1 MIDASPRSSVF
12 DALLEL
18 NPWARPHWDRRL
30 EMIEAETWNI
40 NYPNQGGNAETRRW
54 LNDFF
59 PARARA
65 TEVRLTSGAHPEWNA
80 GVYDIVVPLFS
91 DRDFAE
97 VHVGTPLKPVS
108 SGWLA
113 NNDKQVVGYSLGQF
127 KADVLLLAQ
136 PDLYDMTISVPLD
149 LSGLAFT
156 IGLRTAGADLSDV
169 TAHETQFGP
178 YARFSSSR
186 LGRFDAAG
194 AEFFDQVDFT
204 PSTFRGDAIFAGAVF
219 HGGLSMQA
227 VSFDAACDFTGAVF
241 HGWTAFAGSV
251 FHEVANFREAEFHKN
266 STFKA
271 TTYHASA
278 NFTGAT
284 FHRGVG
290 TSGIQ
295 DREVAKMILAAK
307 R

>member
-1 MIDASPRSSVF
+1 
-12 DALLEL
+12 
-18 NPWARPHWDRRL
+18 
-30 EMIEAETWNI
+30 MIEAETWNI
-40 NYPNQGGNAETRRW
+40 NYPNQSGNANTRRW

-59 PARARA
+59 PSRARA
-65 TEVRLTSGAHPEWNA
+65 TEERLRSGGHPVWNA
-80 GVYDIVVPLFS
+80 GVYDIVVPLFG
-91 DRDFAE
+91 DRDFAD

-108 SGWLA
+108 GGWLA
-113 NNDKQVVGYSLGQF
+113 NSEKRVAGYSLGQF

-136 PDLYDMTISVPLD
+136 PDLYDMTIGAPLD

-156 IGLRTAGADLSDV
+156 IGLRTAGADLSEV

-178 YARFSSSR
+178 YAQFSSSS

-204 PSTFRGDAIFAGAVF
+204 PSTFRGDAVFAGAVF

-241 HGWTAFAGSV
+241 HGWTAFAGTV
-251 FHEVANFREAEFHKN
+251 FHEIANFREAEFHEDT
-266 STFKA
+266 TFEA

-278 NFTGAT
+278 DFSGAV
-284 FHRGVG
+284 FHKGVG
-290 TSGIQ
+290 VSGIEEA
-295 DREVAKMILAAK
+295 EVAEMILAAK